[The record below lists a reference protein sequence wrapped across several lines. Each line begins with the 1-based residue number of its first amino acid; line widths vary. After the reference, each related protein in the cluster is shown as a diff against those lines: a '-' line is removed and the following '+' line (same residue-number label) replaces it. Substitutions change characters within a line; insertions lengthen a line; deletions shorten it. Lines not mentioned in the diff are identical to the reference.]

1 MKNKEFFTI
10 TKEQKTSFSVLVG
23 MCGITIFCYLM
34 WILFSDIK
42 LLDTGM
48 KGLNELP
55 EPVIYDNFGVLV
67 IGMCIVAILII
78 SALRISDLD

>member
-10 TKEQKTSFSVLVG
+10 TREQKTSLSMLVG

-34 WILFSDIK
+34 WILFNDIK
-42 LLDTGM
+42 LLNNGIR
-48 KGLNELP
+48 GLNELP
-55 EPVIYDNFGVLV
+55 EPVIHDNFGVLV